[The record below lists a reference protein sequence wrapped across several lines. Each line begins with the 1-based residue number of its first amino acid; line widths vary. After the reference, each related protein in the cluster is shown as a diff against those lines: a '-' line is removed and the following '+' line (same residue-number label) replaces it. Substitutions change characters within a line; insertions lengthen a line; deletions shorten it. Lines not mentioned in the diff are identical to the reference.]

1 MQFSCSFCSIFEHI
15 IDMIQ
20 CFADL
25 FDGLD
30 VIAAFGY
37 RNDIFLDRIRNAVI
51 VYDNVS
57 VWQYMSPQ
65 LFFWLVLLT
74 KDFLCLFRLGNH
86 LVDFQQRLCKAHAR
100 IRIYRIIFYCKC
112 ELFDWIRDSVIM
124 NRDVTQ
130 YCQPSQ

>member
-57 VWQYMSPQ
+57 VWQYMSLQ

-100 IRIYRIIFYCKC
+100 IRIDCVIFDGKRK
-112 ELFDWIRDSVIM
+112 LFYGIRDSVIVDC
-124 NRDVTQ
+124 DVAQ
-130 YCQPSQ
+130 CCQPSQ